1 MTAYGIRYTVNGKRY
16 DRSVEAKNLKSAKKK
31 LGRIHG
37 YKSGRMVQIEEVSVI
52 GYF

>member
-1 MTAYGIRYTVNGKRY
+1 MIAYGIRYTVNGVRY
-16 DRSVEAKNLKSAKKK
+16 DSTVEARNLASAKEK
-31 LGRIHG
+31 LGKKHG